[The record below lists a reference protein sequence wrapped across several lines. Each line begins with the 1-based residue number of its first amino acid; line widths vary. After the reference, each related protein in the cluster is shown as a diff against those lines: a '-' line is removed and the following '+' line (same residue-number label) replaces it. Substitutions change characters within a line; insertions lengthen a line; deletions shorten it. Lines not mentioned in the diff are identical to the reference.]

1 MQRQRFLHAA
11 LGLLTLWRWALL
23 PTLDLAPQEAEA
35 VFAIKHGGWGGF
47 FGLGP
52 LLQFFA
58 RLGIMICGANEIGVR
73 FFAPLLALAA
83 SLAVW
88 RLARDL
94 FDETIAS
101 WTVVIVN
108 VLPAFNLAAV
118 TLTPATVVCAL
129 VPAAAL
135 CLRHALQETNPLHRA
150 WGASAACVALA
161 QPPAFAFMA
170 AVVLFFALPG
180 RLRHHLHGVG
190 FKIIAGA
197 WAVVVLSW
205 LIWQRCAG
213 FPALAGWRWLPEWR
227 LLPNV
232 LRWLVL
238 ASPLMLVLL
247 VLSVL
252 AGFTSSMLISHRR
265 LPMAMLLPLA
275 ALDFFYG
282 PHEGWPDAGAA
293 VWMLFAAM
301 LLAHRAAVT
310 QTAEIEH
317 KISLRTIAIVL
328 AAVQSAFLVQ
338 TDLPRTLGLRWPFAT
353 HGSAAQLPGADPSG
367 MMRGWRESA
376 KAVSGVLEEAGGG
389 KWFVLAADRQ
399 LAVELDHYMGRDEAV
414 QTPAND
420 LRGFAGR
427 SALYVTDEGDMPEA
441 LKKRFQSTEVLSVAR
456 VMHAGNEVRW
466 LKIFACHDYRPPD
479 L

>member
-1 MQRQRFLHAA
+1 MRATTMQRQRFLYAA

-23 PTLDLAPQEAEA
+23 PTLDLAPEEAQA
-35 VFAIKHGGWGGF
+35 VFSIKHGEWGGF

-52 LLQFFA
+52 LVQFFA
-58 RLGIMICGANEIGVR
+58 RLGMLVWGTNEMGVR

-94 FDETIAS
+94 FDEQIAG

-118 TLTPATVVCAL
+118 TLTPATVAIVL

-135 CLRHALQETNPLHRA
+135 CLRQALQQTNPLHRT
-150 WGASAACVALA
+150 WGAAAACVALA
-161 QPPAFAFMA
+161 QPPAFAMMA
-170 AVVLFFALPG
+170 AIVVFFALPG
-180 RLRHHLHGVG
+180 RLRHHLHGKG

-197 WAVVVLSW
+197 WVVVVLTW
-205 LIWQRCAG
+205 LIWQAANG
-213 FPALAGWRWLPEWR
+213 GPAFAAWHWFPEWR
-227 LLPNV
+227 LIPNG
-232 LRWLVL
+232 LRWLLL
-238 ASPLMLVLL
+238 ASPLMLGLF

-252 AGFTSSMLISHRR
+252 AGFTPSMLISHRR

-275 ALDFFYG
+275 VVDFFYG
-282 PHEGWPDAGAA
+282 PHEGWPDVGGV

-310 QTAEIEH
+310 PMAEIEH

-328 AAVQSAFLVQ
+328 AALQSAFLLQ
-338 TDLPRTLGLRWPFAT
+338 TDLPRTLGVTLPFST
-353 HGSAAQLPGADPSG
+353 DPSKA
-367 MMRGWRESA
+367 MRGWRESA
-376 KAVSGVLEEAGGG
+376 KVVSGVLQQASHGEG
-389 KWFVLAADRQ
+389 KWFVLAADWQ
-399 LAVELDHYMGRDEAV
+399 LAVELDHYLGRAEPV
-414 QTPAND
+414 QTAGSD
-420 LRGFAGR
+420 LHSFAGQ
-427 SALYVTDEGDMPEA
+427 SALYVTEGGELPDI
-441 LKKRFQSTEVLSVAR
+441 LKKRFQRTEVLSVAR